1 MLCFFYKAK
10 PWTSDFSRPSAFAF
24 VYLWI
29 SSLEAQSVLYRS
41 NRKISAVF
49 SSPSWAP
56 LVHLL
61 GLSTLWEPSPDLWAL
76 AVSLV
81 GNQAWPKSTHS
92 ASNSNWLSIPVST
105 QNSYLWLGAQN
116 SKLSFCSF
124 FMSLSPTVIQ
134 SWGEIPQV
142 SPLTLLQK
150 NGFACLPCQWTLPLF
165 WTQTAWCLGVCLS
178 PESK

>member
-1 MLCFFYKAK
+1 MFIKYSTAKLFVKSLVIFFL
-10 PWTSDFSRPSAFAF
+10 PWNKKSRNLK
-24 VYLWI
+24 VH
-29 SSLEAQSVLYRS
+29 
-41 NRKISAVF
+41 
-49 SSPSWAP
+49 
-56 LVHLL
+56 HLL

-92 ASNSNWLSIPVST
+92 ASNSNWLSIPVSM

-178 PESK
+178 LESKKKSEQLEKPLPS

>member
-56 LVHLL
+56 LVQCERSNKLYSARL
-61 GLSTLWEPSPDLWAL
+61 AIRQFVKKSWRGEGIKKGTGRAKTRPLVTLTQTLKISKSRSGRFKLSKQNSA
-76 AVSLV
+76 SLV
-81 GNQAWPKSTHS
+81 
-92 ASNSNWLSIPVST
+92 
-105 QNSYLWLGAQN
+105 
-116 SKLSFCSF
+116 
-124 FMSLSPTVIQ
+124 
-134 SWGEIPQV
+134 
-142 SPLTLLQK
+142 QK
-150 NGFACLPCQWTLPLF
+150 NWRGYQGQKSGTEPAQWKVRVIPKD
-165 WTQTAWCLGVCLS
+165 GGG
-178 PESK
+178 